1 MAVQEHIIMKIII
14 AEYLSEMFK
23 TSHVSC

>member
-1 MAVQEHIIMKIII
+1 MKIII
-14 AEYLSEMFK
+14 AECLGEMFE